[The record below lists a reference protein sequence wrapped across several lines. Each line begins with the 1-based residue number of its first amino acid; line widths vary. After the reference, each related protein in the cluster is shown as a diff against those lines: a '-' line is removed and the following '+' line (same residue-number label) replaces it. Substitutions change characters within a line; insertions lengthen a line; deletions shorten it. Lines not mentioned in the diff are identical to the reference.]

1 MCRSFFCKVYDYPVA
16 KLIFLLTICDLFMQS
31 NYLFRTSVD
40 QPEGMLD
47 RPHKHRNVALVMDK
61 APRLGIVIQ

>member
-1 MCRSFFCKVYDYPVA
+1 
-16 KLIFLLTICDLFMQS
+16 MQS

-47 RPHKHRNVALVMDK
+47 RPHKHRNVAFVVDK
-61 APRLGIVIQ
+61 APQLGIDIQ